1 MIKILITGAAGYIG
15 SVLTNELIK
24 NKFNKITVVD
34 KLIFGQSSLKSLIE
48 TKQIEFFNYDVRDY
62 NKMKDLFEC
71 PNKLPSKIQ
80 AILRRFNDLEIER
93 GIQYADLIQM
103 GKEMANYG
111 YSFDFYLDCVPYN
124 LKKIKN

>member
-1 MIKILITGAAGYIG
+1 M
-15 SVLTNELIK
+15 S
-24 NKFNKITVVD
+24 
-34 KLIFGQSSLKSLIE
+34 
-48 TKQIEFFNYDVRDY
+48 
-62 NKMKDLFEC
+62 KDLFEC
-71 PNKLPSKIQ
+71 PDKLPLKIQ
-80 AILRRFNDLEIER
+80 AILKRFNDLEIEM

>member
-1 MIKILITGAAGYIG
+1 M
-15 SVLTNELIK
+15 N
-24 NKFNKITVVD
+24 
-34 KLIFGQSSLKSLIE
+34 
-48 TKQIEFFNYDVRDY
+48 
-62 NKMKDLFEC
+62 DLFEC
-71 PNKLPSKIQ
+71 PELLPENIQ
-80 AILRRFNDLEIER
+80 TILRRFNDLEIER

>member
-1 MIKILITGAAGYIG
+1 M
-15 SVLTNELIK
+15 S
-24 NKFNKITVVD
+24 
-34 KLIFGQSSLKSLIE
+34 
-48 TKQIEFFNYDVRDY
+48 
-62 NKMKDLFEC
+62 KDLFEC

-80 AILRRFNDLEIER
+80 AILKRFNDLEIER

-124 LKKIKN
+124 LKKINN

>member
-1 MIKILITGAAGYIG
+1 M
-15 SVLTNELIK
+15 N
-24 NKFNKITVVD
+24 N
-34 KLIFGQSSLKSLIE
+34 
-48 TKQIEFFNYDVRDY
+48 
-62 NKMKDLFEC
+62 DLFEC

-80 AILRRFNDLEIER
+80 AILKRFNDLEIER